1 MRSRLPARDRYEK
14 SPFKTKGSDI
24 FTASSRPRR
33 SIFKCHSDQ
42 REPKLVLETN
52 FIRYANCES
61 CVLIR
66 PLLAAKVPSLPMDRS
81 IWSDLHSMAIIITL
95 KAPLFA
101 ISQITALISKLHNVA
116 HVN

>member
-24 FTASSRPRR
+24 FTARSRPRG
-33 SIFKCHSDQ
+33 SIFKCQPEQ
-42 REPKLVLETN
+42 REPKLVLGTN

-66 PLLAAKVPSLPMDRS
+66 PLLAAKVPLLSINRSLWNNFQS
-81 IWSDLHSMAIIITL
+81 LAI
-95 KAPLFA
+95 
-101 ISQITALISKLHNVA
+101 LISL
-116 HVN
+116 